1 MLSKHNLTSNH
12 SAPPEV
18 PVPLWFRIS
27 TLLLLSIAFVL
38 LAVVLG
44 DRVYTSNLA
53 VMALVAVLVALG
65 CATFLHIR
73 AWNGGRRDLYEK
85 EQEFFSVY
93 QNALDG
99 ILILDN
105 RGVCLDANPAAFA
118 LLGVPAAEL
127 LSHPFGRFYFDSR
140 QFERQWRDFLKT
152 GTRRGHVRLVRPDG
166 SRISVRFTA
175 AANHLPGRHM
185 MILCDITERLE
196 AENKSQ
202 ASEEQ
207 LRQVTDN
214 IHEIVWMMDAASK
227 KVIQIN
233 RAYETIT
240 GRSLESIESD
250 PHSYADLIHPSDRE
264 QVLAKLDEATQSG
277 HFDEEFRIVRPD
289 GGIRWVWVKASALP
303 RTGGVIRQ
311 LVGTAQD
318 ITARKAAAAQVAE
331 HLTQAELARNQ
342 ADAARREAEALRKAT
357 LAITQDLRMDAVL
370 DAFLRSVFEIIPFD
384 SASVILAEDEERLFV
399 AREAPVLPGP
409 RQLITLDLNDNTVL
423 QRVVLLKKSVHLQ
436 DTQEEPEWREHKAFG
451 SARSW
456 LGVPLMVS
464 DTVLGLLS
472 IGCAE
477 PRIFTIDHYRMAK
490 SLATPAAA
498 AIHNARLYEWAQ
510 IYAKE
515 RKTLLEKVD
524 AAKSVLGEA
533 QGPLRPH

>member
-1 MLSKHNLTSNH
+1 MPSKYTPTPNDP
-12 SAPPEV
+12 APPEV
-18 PVPLWFRIS
+18 FVPLWFRIS

-44 DRVYTSNLA
+44 NRLYTSNLA
-53 VMALVAVLVALG
+53 VTALLAVLVALG
-65 CATFLHIR
+65 CAAFLHIR

-93 QNALDG
+93 QNALDA
-99 ILILDN
+99 ILILDK

-118 LLGVPAAEL
+118 LLGAPAPEL
-127 LSHPFGRFYFDSR
+127 LGHPFSQFYFDSR
-140 QFERQWRDFLKT
+140 QFQQQWRDFLQA
-152 GTRRGHVRLVRPDG
+152 GTQRGQVRLLRPDG
-166 SRISVRFTA
+166 STISVRFTA
-175 AANHLPGRHM
+175 AADHLPGRHM

-196 AENKSQ
+196 AEDKSR

-207 LRQVTDN
+207 LRQVADN

-233 RAYETIT
+233 RAYEAIT
-240 GRSLESIESD
+240 GRSLASIEGD
-250 PHSYADLIHPSDRE
+250 PHSYADLIHPADRE
-264 QVLAKLDEATQSG
+264 HVLAKLDDATRSG

-289 GGIRWVWVKASALP
+289 GGIRWVWVKASPIP

-318 ITARKAAAAQVAE
+318 ITSRKAAAVQVAE
-331 HLTQAELARNQ
+331 HLAQAELARNQ

-357 LAITQDLRMDAVL
+357 LAITQDLRMEAVL
-370 DAFLRSVFEIIPFD
+370 DTFLQCVFEIIPYD
-384 SASVILAEDEERLFV
+384 SASVIFAEDEGRLFV
-399 AREAPVLPGP
+399 AREAPVLLGP
-409 RQLITLDLNDNTVL
+409 RKLITLDLNGNELL
-423 QRVVLLKKSVHLQ
+423 QRVILLKKSVHLT
-436 DTQEEPEWREHKAFG
+436 DTQVEPEWREHRAFG
-451 SARSW
+451 NVRSW
-456 LGVPLMVS
+456 LGIPLMVS

-472 IGCAE
+472 IGCVE
-477 PRIFTIDHYRMAK
+477 PGIFTMEHFRMAK
-490 SLATPAAA
+490 SLAVPAAA

-533 QGPLRPH
+533 QGPPRPQ